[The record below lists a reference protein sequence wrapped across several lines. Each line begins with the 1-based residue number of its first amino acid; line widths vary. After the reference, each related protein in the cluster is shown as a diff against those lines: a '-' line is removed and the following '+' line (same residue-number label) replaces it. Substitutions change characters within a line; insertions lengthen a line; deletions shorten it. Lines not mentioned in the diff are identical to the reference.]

1 MPVTIGSPG
10 AAMRFVFALLCAVLF
25 ASPLEAA
32 QPPPRAK
39 SAAKQ
44 LEKFETA
51 EAILKWISGYRMDP
65 KPQDLPRAVQRMAQT
80 GAFKDL
86 DTAGVYIGFIAGV
99 LGANAADA
107 DALVSKI
114 FPLPP
119 EDQVALVR
127 AIAYSGHPD
136 WQGLLRR
143 NAERMPAR
151 KLMID
156 RYLEGKLPT
165 LAKLPLDAGPAPLDI
180 LWGQFFATGEY
191 APLLRIISVLEWSQD
206 KNNMERL
213 TIGSMAKW
221 TLANNAQ
228 RDKDILDALKRAKT
242 HETKVTAK
250 ILDEVIEAA
259 ELYETQKI
267 RKEALGHID
276 TLKTKGSEA
285 ARNYAWWGNAGQT
298 ALALGCVVASALG
311 QAAIGV
317 PCVIGGAVSSA
328 ALKAFAPQQ

>member
-1 MPVTIGSPG
+1 
-10 AAMRFVFALLCAVLF
+10 MRWLLAPLCAVVL
-25 ASPLEAA
+25 ALPVAA
-32 QPPPRAK
+32 APPQAQQRAK
-39 SAAKQ
+39 LGAR
-44 LEKFETA
+44 LPEKFETA
-51 EAILKWISGYRMDP
+51 EQILKWISAYRTS
-65 KPQDLPRAVQRMAQT
+65 PQPTELPRAVQRMAQT

-99 LGANAADA
+99 LGANPAQAE
-107 DALVSKI
+107 ALVIKM
-114 FPLPP
+114 FPLTP

-127 AIAYSGHPD
+127 AIAYSGLPD
-136 WQGLLRR
+136 WQSLLRR
-143 NAERMPAR
+143 MSERMPAR

-180 LWGQFFATGEY
+180 LWGLFFATGQYE
-191 APLLRIISVLEWSQD
+191 PLLRIISVLEWAND

-228 RDKDILDALKRAKT
+228 RDKDILDALKLAKQ
-242 HETKVTAK
+242 HETKATAK
-250 ILDEVIEAA
+250 ILDEIIEAA
-259 ELYETQKI
+259 ELYETAKI
-267 RKEALGHID
+267 RKEALGAID

-285 ARNYAWWGNAGQT
+285 SRNYAWWGNAGQT

-311 QAAIGV
+311 QVAIGV

-328 ALKAFAPQQ
+328 ALKAFAPPQ